1 MIKLLLTSVFS
12 AFLFVSA
19 SAFADYS
26 QTKNKADDKE
36 NSPKPV
42 HSHDNKKAHD
52 PSVDAHPEGPRDDAA
67 GKHTTKNKDNEKASH
82 SSGDKH
88 PEGPRDDA
96 AGEHVTGEKPRDSS
110 QAK

>member
-1 MIKLLLTSVFS
+1 MKLLLTSVFS

-36 NSPKPV
+36 NSQQSV
-42 HSHDNKKAHD
+42 HSHSSDKNKDNKKAHN
-52 PSVDAHPEGPRDDAA
+52 P
-67 GKHTTKNKDNEKASH
+67 
-82 SSGDKH
+82 SGDAH